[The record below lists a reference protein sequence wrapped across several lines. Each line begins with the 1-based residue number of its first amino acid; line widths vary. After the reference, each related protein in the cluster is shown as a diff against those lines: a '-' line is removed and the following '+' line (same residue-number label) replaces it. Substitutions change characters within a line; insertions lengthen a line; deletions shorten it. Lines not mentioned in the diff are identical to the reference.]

1 MIKQSFKYIENRNR
15 LPVTCYQPAQPSSQ
29 PGHQAPASQP
39 ATSQPGQPATQ
50 PPSQPP
56 SHPATH
62 PATSTRGGECF
73 WRELLLERNY
83 GKKGGGPSKKRGVPK
98 SRVFTVKR
106 RLTKNTIKDN
116 VLTTKE
122 VQKCISASEKRV
134 KYGARWKTLNGRLT
148 FAWFFTVFAAR
159 RFAQC

>member
-1 MIKQSFKYIENRNR
+1 MLFAAVIETDYQ
-15 LPVTCYQPAQPSSQ
+15 LPVTSQPSHPAS
-29 PGHQAPASQP
+29 PATRHQPASQP
-39 ATSQPGQPATQ
+39 PAS
-50 PPSQPP
+50 PASQPP

-83 GKKGGGPSKKRGVPK
+83 GKKGGGPSKRRGVPK

-106 RLTKNTIKDN
+106 RLTKNTIKDD

-159 RFAQC
+159 RFA